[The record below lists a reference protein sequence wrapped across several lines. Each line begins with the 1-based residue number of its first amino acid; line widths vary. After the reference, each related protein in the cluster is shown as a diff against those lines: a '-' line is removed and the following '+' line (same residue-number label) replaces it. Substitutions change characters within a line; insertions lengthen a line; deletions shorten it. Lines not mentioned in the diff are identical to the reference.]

1 MVGKKKAQMFVKLV
15 YSCLIDVLS
24 SLKRRF
30 ALKKGWRNSKR
41 IICLFNIPNTMISD
55 NRKKFVEKRLEE
67 FLKNVC
73 IKHRMTLDW
82 EKANNVCN
90 LLSMFNL
97 ATHVIFGSEYSTSN
111 IYLAEIWKVKLV
123 LDNVTEE
130 NDLFMREMVAPMKE
144 SIEALICGG
153 DWLHHKYNV
162 KRKKKT
168 IPVSLMHL
176 HLYDRWLASLCFS
189 AGAGFEVQHN
199 CCSRCYLG
207 FMKDP
212 FLQVRA
218 FALEGLLGFYEC
230 DRESSDVVFLLAKPS
245 SLART

>member
-1 MVGKKKAQMFVKLV
+1 MKPKVPNGIMETSRFTPLSPFHLPSSRPRVSLV
-15 YSCLIDVLS
+15 
-24 SLKRRF
+24 
-30 ALKKGWRNSKR
+30 
-41 IICLFNIPNTMISD
+41 
-55 NRKKFVEKRLEE
+55 VE
-67 FLKNVC
+67 
-73 IKHRMTLDW
+73 
-82 EKANNVCN
+82 
-90 LLSMFNL
+90 
-97 ATHVIFGSEYSTSN
+97 
-111 IYLAEIWKVKLV
+111 
-123 LDNVTEE
+123 
-130 NDLFMREMVAPMKE
+130 
-144 SIEALICGG
+144 
-153 DWLHHKYNV
+153 
-162 KRKKKT
+162 T
-168 IPVSLMHL
+168 IPVSLMRL

>member
-97 ATHVIFGSEYSTSN
+97 ATHVIFGRFTPLSPFHLPSSRPR
-111 IYLAEIWKVKLV
+111 VSLV
-123 LDNVTEE
+123 VE
-130 NDLFMREMVAPMKE
+130 
-144 SIEALICGG
+144 
-153 DWLHHKYNV
+153 
-162 KRKKKT
+162 T